1 MQFYRMF
8 SGVLLLIAAAAPA
21 AAADSSDK
29 PNSQG
34 AVELNDGSKIP
45 QNPSL
50 PKLDLSNAQRE
61 QIRKGVLTLHNEIEF
76 QLKSSKSAK
85 DFAPAVGARLPA
97 GIEGSVAAAGVAADP
112 TTARLQ
118 IRENERS
125 SFDRERHDQ
134 NYNSR
139 KRSKPGC
146 YRADLL
152 FPFDFC

>member
-29 PNSQG
+29 PNFQG

-50 PKLDLSNAQRE
+50 AKLDLSNAQRE

-85 DFAPAVGARLPA
+85 DFAPAVGAKLPA
-97 GIEGSVAAAGVAADP
+97 GIEGQSLPLPVL
-112 TTARLQ
+112 LQ
-118 IRENERS
+118 IPQLR
-125 SFDRERHDQ
+125 DYKYVKMKDQ
-134 NYNSR
+134 VLIVNGMTR
-139 KRSKPGC
+139 TIVDMFPETKP
-146 YRADLL
+146 
-152 FPFDFC
+152 PS

>member
-85 DFAPAVGARLPA
+85 DFAPAG
-97 GIEGSVAAAGVAADP
+97 G
-112 TTARLQ
+112 
-118 IRENERS
+118 
-125 SFDRERHDQ
+125 DQ
-134 NYNSR
+134 ATRRY
-139 KRSKPGC
+139 
-146 YRADLL
+146 
-152 FPFDFC
+152 